1 MAWKKKTK
9 IVIYV
14 VAAIAASVGLGVG
27 IFYAVKKLGPK
38 STTPPKPEP
47 KPKPEP
53 EPEPPSGEYFCVAV
67 DDATPLPPCTR
78 SDGSVVPVTE
88 CTCRFQCRD

>member
-1 MAWKKKTK
+1 MAWTKKTKK

-14 VAAIAASVGLGVG
+14 VAAIAASVGLSVG

-38 STTPPKPEP
+38 STSP
-47 KPKPEP
+47 PEP
-53 EPEPPSGEYFCVAV
+53 EPEPEPAQPSGEYFCVAV
-67 DDATPLPPCTR
+67 DDDTPLPPCTR
-78 SDGSVVPVTE
+78 SDGSVVPLTE

>member
-1 MAWKKKTK
+1 MALTKKTKK

-14 VAAIAASVGLGVG
+14 FGAIAVVGLGVG

-47 KPKPEP
+47 EP
-53 EPEPPSGEYFCVAV
+53 EPEPAPPLGEYFCVAV
-67 DDATPLPPCTR
+67 DDDTPLPPCTR

>member
-1 MAWKKKTK
+1 MAWTKQTKK

-14 VAAIAASVGLGVG
+14 FAAIAAVGLGVG

-47 KPKPEP
+47 
-53 EPEPPSGEYFCVAV
+53 EPPSGEYFCVAV
-67 DDATPLPPCTR
+67 DDDTPLPPCSR
-78 SDGSVVPVTE
+78 SDGSVVPLTE